1 MALVPN
7 CPPDLRI
14 YDSVYDCGLSS
25 RREQAE
31 HRSRLLDKIR
41 DSYRKALERLNPRA
55 RPGMAARFLRGG
67 GSCLGFVD
75 LVSNILANT
84 LVSHGRAESEPE
96 SAGECDLVYV
106 PEEKLR
112 DLERRSL
119 DGLVT
124 FLTRFFPYLPDC
136 HAVRFLLLADAH
148 PMVALRIAASDLGI
162 SRIGS
167 DKRAFDEA
175 LGMAFK
181 CAAMAAK
188 HPDPDRLLC
197 DWLAISGRLPNNV
210 GLLAEVRR
218 RSPPSTLDKVAKLV
232 DGSPLQVDSCLWL
245 SFLVAG
251 SRLGSVP
258 HLHSSA
264 LKGTL
269 QDAVHG
275 FYLQALARLP
285 AGELRSRFH
294 RSLLVAGNCYGPL
307 DPVSNI
313 IINTIWYDAAFPPTA
328 KLEVDVIGTMILH
341 RMENCSLFGLVSFLC
356 TRHHHIDFNQA
367 IRCLLQANGNLL
379 QADRRLDAGFR
390 REFTTG
396 LEKSFLAAA
405 KAAYHPNP
413 DAQAKL
419 LHSCPS
425 QQISRLL
432 QGTGQ
437 LSSEDVQCLARLL
450 CPEAACSEQPLR
462 PHPDYL
468 FSHTR
473 ISKKISAALSAYAAM
488 LGGET
493 MYELH
498 TICGVNECVS
508 GPVGTDAKC
517 YHTHA
522 NFLATPKGSQFPT
535 GTTPLLFFAE
545 VCNGD
550 DEHRAGAQPFVCPV
564 SVPLPCAERVRC
576 LYCDHMGIRIV
587 HPVWEDFH
595 GRKLEFE
602 KMVRGEDPCDKDFD
616 PAVDRPYYTNMKI
629 IDHSRVTTE
638 RLNGRVEEDR
648 LYNDPLE
655 DSSDGY
661 GSDLTLMS
669 EEYDSDLD
677 LNSMMTDERHV
688 YHPMV
693 ITSCGS
699 VY

>member
-55 RPGMAARFLRGG
+55 RPGMAARFLHAGG
-67 GSCLGFVD
+67 FCLGFVD
-75 LVSNILANT
+75 PVSNVLANT
-84 LVSHGRAESEPE
+84 LVSHGRAES
-96 SAGECDLVYV
+96 AGERDLVYV

-148 PMVALRIAASDLGI
+148 PMVALRIAASDP
-162 SRIGS
+162 RI
-167 DKRAFDEA
+167 
-175 LGMAFK
+175 
-181 CAAMAAK
+181 
-188 HPDPDRLLC
+188 
-197 DWLAISGRLPNNV
+197 I
-210 GLLAEVRR
+210 
-218 RSPPSTLDKVAKLV
+218 
-232 DGSPLQVDSCLWL
+232 
-245 SFLVAG
+245 AG

-313 IINTIWYDAAFPPTA
+313 IINTIWYDAAFPQTA

-341 RMENCSLFGLVSFLC
+341 RMENCSLFGLISFLC

-379 QADRRLDAGFR
+379 QADHRLDAGFR

-405 KAAYHPNP
+405 RAAYHPNP

-425 QQISRLL
+425 QEISRLL
-432 QGTGQ
+432 QGSGQ
-437 LSSEDVQCLARLL
+437 LSSEEVQCLARLL

-522 NFLATPKGSQFPT
+522 NFLATPKGAQFPT

-564 SVPLPCAERVRC
+564 SVPLPCA
-576 LYCDHMGIRIV
+576 D
-587 HPVWEDFH
+587 PQ
-595 GRKLEFE
+595 
-602 KMVRGEDPCDKDFD
+602 VRGTVSVRRNPILPIKRTLQHFD
-616 PAVDRPYYTNMKI
+616 LVLKSAN
-629 IDHSRVTTE
+629 
-638 RLNGRVEEDR
+638 
-648 LYNDPLE
+648 
-655 DSSDGY
+655 
-661 GSDLTLMS
+661 
-669 EEYDSDLD
+669 
-677 LNSMMTDERHV
+677 
-688 YHPMV
+688 
-693 ITSCGS
+693 
-699 VY
+699 